1 MMIIFYYLKGND
13 KSRNNINGSKCP
25 VKGTAPDKLFD
36 DLYVSSV
43 LLNAKHFKNS
53 KRLTKA

>member
-1 MMIIFYYLKGND
+1 MINPGIIL
-13 KSRNNINGSKCP
+13 INGSKCP